1 MRVEGRRLLE
11 VPDWIVAGLTWS
23 TGFLVAFFEVL
34 LALLFLF
41 ESISSRQPPQTT
53 VAIEEPS

>member
-11 VPDWIVAGLTWS
+11 VPDWIVPVFTWS
-23 TGFLVAFFEVL
+23 IGFFLALFDVL
-34 LALLFLF
+34 LAPLFFF